1 MPKHILIVDDDPH
14 IREIVR
20 FALEKAGMLT
30 SEARDG
36 AEALKCFLKDQ
47 HDLIVLDISMP
58 EMDGLDVCREIRK
71 TSNVAILFLSSRDDE
86 IDRIVGLELGADD
99 YLTKPFSP
107 REMVARVKAILKRAG
122 GNDKPQEPVLKAG
135 DLSIDVAGHRV
146 YWKQT
151 ELNLTATEFPILV
164 GMIKHP
170 DMVFSRTQIMDMA
183 YQDNIFV
190 SDRTIDSHIRHIRKK
205 FDHVGCH
212 AIFITIHG
220 VGYRLL
226 K

>member
-14 IREIVR
+14 IREVVR
-20 FALEKAGMLT
+20 FALEKAGMDT

-36 AEALKCFLKDQ
+36 AEGLECFMKNNP
-47 HDLIVLDISMP
+47 DLIILDISMP

-71 TSNVAILFLSSRDDE
+71 ISNVAILFLSSRDDE

-107 REMVARVKAILKRAG
+107 REMVARVKAILKRVG
-122 GNDKPQEPVLKAG
+122 GEQTPNETILKAD
-135 DLSIDVAGHRV
+135 DLSVDPAGHRV
-146 YWKQT
+146 FWTNT
-151 ELNLTATEFPILV
+151 EIKLTATEFPILA

-170 DMVFSRTQIMDMA
+170 NMVFSRSQIMDMA
-183 YQDNIFV
+183 YQDNIYV
-190 SDRTIDSHIRHIRKK
+190 SDRTIDSHIRHIRQK
-205 FDHVGCH
+205 FNKAGCH
-212 AIFITIHG
+212 TIFITIHG

>member
-1 MPKHILIVDDDPH
+1 MV
-14 IREIVR
+14 
-20 FALEKAGMLT
+20 T
-30 SEARDG
+30 SEARNG
-36 AEALKCFLKDQ
+36 AEGLECFLKNK

-58 EMDGLDVCREIRK
+58 ELDGLDVCREIRK
-71 TSNVAILFLSSRDDE
+71 NSNVAILFLSSRDDE

-107 REMVARVKAILKRAG
+107 REMVARVKAILKRSNN
-122 GNDKPQEPVLKAG
+122 NDTPQEAILNAG
-135 DLSIDVAGHRV
+135 DLSIDVDGHRV
-146 YWKQT
+146 FWQQT
-151 ELNLTATEFPILV
+151 EISLTATEFPILA

-170 DMVFSRTQIMDMA
+170 NMVFSRAQIMDMA
-183 YQDNIFV
+183 YEDNIYV

-205 FDHVGCH
+205 FDQVGCH